1 MRLESVRRGTG
12 IKRLLLPV
20 MSWKVDARVPD
31 VVRTLIHR
39 PAFFGKG
46 YNAWIQA
53 LYPLPKN
60 AGRWIRVR
68 TTSGTR
74 ASTFQLITGRSR
86 RLIPVPRRT
95 DSSLIACLLQER

>member
-20 MSWKVDARVPD
+20 MSWKVRARVPD

-53 LYPLPKN
+53 VMRGPSKWSVGERELF
-60 AGRWIRVR
+60 ASF
-68 TTSGTR
+68 TSR
-74 ASTFQLITGRSR
+74 CNDCVF
-86 RLIPVPRRT
+86 
-95 DSSLIACLLQER
+95 